1 MKCRIFSPVMKGL
14 WTKTQQ
20 FTSFSPSPGQSDSL
34 GAQMKS
40 LSLLL
45 LLNLFFSGQIQ
56 GSTEMIQMFLPTGKE
71 STISLPIDKLPEN
84 STVLW
89 LDHLNR
95 TIAIY
100 YPNGETKVEP
110 PFEGKVKISGPTS
123 LMFLSPQNSDS
134 GFYFVKVIRDQ
145 IQTIKFNITFQDQ
158 NTDTTDASPVSPA
171 VSPAVLAVLVLAIIA
186 AAAAAAVVLWRYLKK
201 KRQDQKGAVLF
212 SANSGTNSPT
222 VRILL
227 PPPQCI

>member
-1 MKCRIFSPVMKGL
+1 MKCI
-14 WTKTQQ
+14 
-20 FTSFSPSPGQSDSL
+20 SL
-34 GAQMKS
+34 
-40 LSLLL
+40 LPFLLL
-45 LLNLFFSGQIQ
+45 LFEKIQ

-71 STISLPIDKLPEN
+71 STICFPENKLPKN
-84 STVLW
+84 SMVSWLNGKTLTVGSYL
-89 LDHLNR
+89 
-95 TIAIY
+95 
-100 YPNGETKVEP
+100 PNGTTNVTQR
-110 PFEGKVKISGPTS
+110 FTGKVKLPRPTC
-123 LMFLSPQNSDS
+123 LTFLSPQKSDS
-134 GFYFVKVIRDQ
+134 GVYFAKVAGDRYEVVAR
-145 IQTIKFNITFQDQ
+145 FNITFQDQ